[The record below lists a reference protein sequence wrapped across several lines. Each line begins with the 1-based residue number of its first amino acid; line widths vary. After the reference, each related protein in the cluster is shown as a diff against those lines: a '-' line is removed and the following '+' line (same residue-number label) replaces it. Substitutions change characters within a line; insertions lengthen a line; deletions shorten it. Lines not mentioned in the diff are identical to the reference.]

1 MKRKKIQC
9 LFIPFIFLL
18 FLPTYKVKANE
29 VQWFKTRWEIG
40 CEEIINVIF
49 TPGDTSILVTDNNK
63 KIFEVDV
70 ITGEVKKQ
78 IPNINGAIQ
87 FSNDKKYLY
96 TCNWEKVKWPT
107 GEVIGKFDIT
117 RSATTDYGFSINE
130 DIGLLVRTG
139 TDGYNHNPYYWKKG
153 IWIFDLNTFK
163 LIDTLGFWQNYY
175 QRLQMPR
182 EGKYFVAYSYYV
194 PDWTHP
200 GYKEYKKYVYDI
212 ETLDTIQNS
221 HPLKKIIDEIGN
233 VLQTTP
239 DNKLLCTVNGTL
251 IRVYDNITYDK
262 KYELDI
268 YPGIK
273 LPIYTFKLTSDSRYM
288 IIAGYGY
295 YEDLHIFDLQTGEL
309 AYKYNNA
316 TLGNIYVN
324 IKKCSSND
332 NYILGYEIDG
342 LCLFNNMV
350 KAGSIKPNPIDP
362 VFYPNPNSN
371 SKELTLPGSYFKT
384 GKLKIEAFNINGELL
399 KVLFED
405 VYSNQGDLTLD
416 ISFLPAGIYLLKSTQ
431 DNEIKTFKIAK
442 GE

>member
-1 MKRKKIQC
+1 
-9 LFIPFIFLL
+9 
-18 FLPTYKVKANE
+18 
-29 VQWFKTRWEIG
+29 
-40 CEEIINVIF
+40 
-49 TPGDTSILVTDNNK
+49 
-63 KIFEVDV
+63 
-70 ITGEVKKQ
+70 
-78 IPNINGAIQ
+78 
-87 FSNDKKYLY
+87 
-96 TCNWEKVKWPT
+96 
-107 GEVIGKFDIT
+107 
-117 RSATTDYGFSINE
+117 
-130 DIGLLVRTG
+130 
-139 TDGYNHNPYYWKKG
+139 
-153 IWIFDLNTFK
+153 
-163 LIDTLGFWQNYY
+163 
-175 QRLQMPR
+175 MPR
-182 EGKYFVAYSYYV
+182 EGKYFVVYSEYV

-200 GYKEYKKYVYDI
+200 GTEKDKMYIYDI

-221 HPLKKIIDEIGN
+221 HPLKKIIDEIGH
-233 VLQTTP
+233 VLQTTH

-316 TLGNIYVN
+316 TLGNISGDE
-324 IKKCSSND
+324 IKCSSND
-332 NYILGYEIDG
+332 NYIVYYEIDG

-362 VFYPNPNSN
+362 VFYPNPN

>member
-1 MKRKKIQC
+1 
-9 LFIPFIFLL
+9 
-18 FLPTYKVKANE
+18 
-29 VQWFKTRWEIG
+29 
-40 CEEIINVIF
+40 
-49 TPGDTSILVTDNNK
+49 
-63 KIFEVDV
+63 
-70 ITGEVKKQ
+70 
-78 IPNINGAIQ
+78 
-87 FSNDKKYLY
+87 
-96 TCNWEKVKWPT
+96 
-107 GEVIGKFDIT
+107 
-117 RSATTDYGFSINE
+117 
-130 DIGLLVRTG
+130 
-139 TDGYNHNPYYWKKG
+139 
-153 IWIFDLNTFK
+153 
-163 LIDTLGFWQNYY
+163 
-175 QRLQMPR
+175 MPR

-239 DNKLLCTVNGTL
+239 DNKLLCTVNGRL
-251 IRVYDNITYDK
+251 VRVYNNITYDK
-262 KYELDI
+262 KYEWDI
-268 YPGIK
+268 YPGTQNR
-273 LPIYTFKLTSDSRYM
+273 IYTFDLTSDSRYM
-288 IIAGYGY
+288 ITAGNGY

-362 VFYPNPNSN
+362 VFYPNPNPNSN

-384 GKLKIEAFNINGELL
+384 GKLKIEAFNINGDLL

-405 VYSNQGDLTLD
+405 VYSNQSDLTLD